1 MGAYE
6 LKPVF
11 SRGELSP
18 KLHSRADLEHFKT
31 GLKECQNFMVMR
43 QGGLT
48 RRPGTQ
54 FVQEVKDSSRPARFI
69 PFIFSASQAYMLVF
83 NAGVFRVYT
92 LGGRVGT
99 VEVPHPY
106 ADADLFQLDFDQTND
121 VLDITHKGYQPR
133 RVKRKSDTNWSI
145 GAVDFRYGPYLPVND
160 TNTTLTP
167 SATGNATPIMTGYT
181 TPSGQVIYSNDY
193 ADGSVSMRA
202 WQAFDRN
209 NTSYWGTST
218 ASNEYIGYAFPSAKV
233 ISGYALTAGTGFG
246 AGGSSE
252 TLASRAPKSWTFEGS
267 NDGATWSVLDSQ
279 FAQSNWSGAE
289 VRFYRFTNLTAY
301 TRYRLNVSS
310 NNGGSYIV
318 LAELAMLEGPSIA
331 APITITASSTTG
343 INNDAGFSAD
353 DVGRVVALLGSGS
366 VYRSFIITSIIS
378 STAVQATLYDAPLQ
392 MATGT
397 QQWRLGAWGAV
408 PGWPAHIATFEQ
420 RKVYARTN
428 AQPSAIW
435 ATKTG
440 GYGSFLDFSVSV
452 PVKDDDAISFT
463 LTDVNEIQWIAEGA
477 DLLIGTAGAA
487 RTMGR
492 DSPNLP
498 FSANNFRQSLASTHA
513 SQAIKPT
520 KVGNSTVFVSSFGK
534 ALREFVQ
541 GDSGAGYATPDI
553 SVLSDHLF
561 ASGVVEVGYAQEP
574 DSVVWLPNG
583 KGELIGLTY
592 EKDQSMAG
600 MHRHVMGGDGFVE
613 SCATMPGQGRNEV
626 WLIVRRMIGGVGKRY
641 VERMAA
647 PFEAA
652 TAAPDKAWYLD
663 CALQYDGASAT
674 GVTGLGHLEGQRV
687 AILADGAREADQ
699 IVSGGTVSLAS
710 GQPAKTITVGLP
722 YISRARLMPS
732 PASAGDGSGLGRR
745 KKIVF
750 AKIDFLAT
758 GSLRVGR
765 DETTAEEITLR
776 HTSDDLGA
784 AAPLATGFYDAR
796 PQTSWGD
803 EGELVLVADG
813 PLPATIRSISLNTDP
828 EP

>member
-54 FVQEVKDSSRPARFI
+54 FVQEVKNSSRTARFI

-121 VLDITHKGYQPR
+121 VLDITHKGYAPR
-133 RVKRKSDTNWSI
+133 RVKRQNDTSWAI
-145 GAVDFRYGPYLPVND
+145 DVVPAKDGPYLSVND
-160 TNTTLTP
+160 TATTLTS
-167 SATGNATPIMTGYT
+167 SATGNAVPVMTSNT
-181 TPSGQVIYSNDY
+181 APSGVCAASDSYSTYLPWLAFDDD
-193 ADGSVSMRA
+193 DGSFWDNKNKA
-202 WQAFDRN
+202 GWL
-209 NTSYWGTST
+209 SYT
-218 ASNEYIGYAFPSAKV
+218 FPSAKIIV
-233 ISGYALTAGTGFG
+233 GYGVKASNFVSLDVPSGQGYLC
-246 AGGSSE
+246 
-252 TLASRAPKSWTFEGS
+252 APKSWTFEGY
-267 NDGATWSVLDSQ
+267 DGTNWVVLDSQ
-279 FAQSNWSGAE
+279 FAQTGWSNSETRTFQFKNTTVYLG
-289 VRFYRFTNLTAY
+289 YRI
-301 TRYRLNVSS
+301 NVISI
-310 NNGGSYIV
+310 NGGP
-318 LAELAMLEGPSIA
+318 ELMIA
-331 APITITASSTTG
+331 RLSMTEIPATAPNITITASSTVG
-343 INNDAGFSAD
+343 INNDAGYTAS
-353 DVGRVVALLGSGS
+353 DVGRFVTLLGSDAVYHPFQIVS
-366 VYRSFIITSIIS
+366 VSSPTVIT
-378 STAVQATLYDAPLQ
+378 TKLTGAPLPT
-392 MATGT
+392 ARGT
-397 QQWRLGAWGAV
+397 QQWRLGAWGET
-408 PGWPAHIATFEQ
+408 PGWPAHVATFEQ

-428 AQPSAIW
+428 AQPSGIW

-440 GYGSFLDFSVSV
+440 GYGRELDFSVSV

-463 LTDVNEIQWIAEGA
+463 LTDVNEIQWIAEGT
-477 DLLIGTAGAA
+477 DLLMGTAGAA

-492 DSPNLP
+492 DSANLP
-498 FSANNFRQSLASTHA
+498 FSANNFRQSLASSYA
-513 SQAIKPT
+513 SQAIRPV

-534 ALREFVQ
+534 ALREFAQ
-541 GDSGAGYATPDI
+541 GESGAGYATPDI
-553 SVLSDHLF
+553 SVLSEHLF
-561 ASGVVEVGYAQEP
+561 ASGITELSYAQEP
-574 DSVVWLPNG
+574 DSIVWLPNS

-600 MHRHVMGGDGFVE
+600 MHRHVMGGNGFVE

-652 TAAPDKAWYLD
+652 TATPDKAWYLD
-663 CALQYDGASAT
+663 CALQYDGAPAI

-699 IVSGGTVSLAS
+699 IVSGGAVSLAS
-710 GQPAKTITVGLP
+710 GRPANTITVGLP

-765 DETTAEEITLR
+765 DEATAEEIALR
-776 HTSDDLGA
+776 HTSDDLGT
-784 AAPLATGFYDAR
+784 AAPLAAGFYDAR
-796 PQTSWGD
+796 PQTSWSD
-803 EGELVLVADG
+803 KGELVLIADG
-813 PLPATIRSISLNTDP
+813 PLPATIRSITLNTDP

>member
-54 FVQEVKDSSRPARFI
+54 FVQEVKNSSRTARFI

-121 VLDITHKGYQPR
+121 VLDITHKGYAPR
-133 RVKRKSDTNWSI
+133 RVKRQNDTSWSI
-145 GAVDFRYGPYLPVND
+145 ETVNFRFGPYLPVND
-160 TNTTLTP
+160 TATSLTP
-167 SATGNATPIMTGYT
+167 SGTGNPIPKMNSNT
-181 TPSGQVIYSNDY
+181 TPSGTAAASGT
-193 ADGSVSMRA
+193 ALGAPWS
-202 WQAFDRN
+202 AFDRDAG
-209 NTSYWGTST
+209 TAWHSDSGAQAWLSYTFPASHIIVGYAVQATTQLVTST
-218 ASNEYIGYAFPSAKV
+218 PV
-233 ISGYALTAGTGFG
+233 TD
-246 AGGSSE
+246 
-252 TLASRAPKSWTFEGS
+252 RAPKSWTFEGS
-267 NDGATWSVLDSQ
+267 NDGMNWTVLDSQ
-279 FAQSNWSGAE
+279 YAQSNWSAGEA
-289 VRFYRFTNLTAY
+289 RYFRFTNITAY
-301 TRYRLNVSS
+301 IGYRLNVTS
-310 NNGGSYIV
+310 NNGGQYVTIG
-318 LAELAMLEGPSIA
+318 ELAFTEEPVA
-331 APITITASSTTG
+331 APAVTITASSTVG
-343 INNDAGFSAD
+343 INSGAGFTADDAG
-353 DVGRVVALLGSGS
+353 RIVALLGSNA
-366 VYRSFIITSIIS
+366 VYRSFIITAIIS
-378 STAVQATLYDAPLQ
+378 PTVVQAKLDDSPLPVAQGTL
-392 MATGT
+392 
-397 QQWRLGAWGAV
+397 QWRLGAWGNT
-408 PGWPAHIATFEQ
+408 PGWPAHVATFEQ

-463 LTDVNEIQWIAEGA
+463 LTDVNEIQWIAEGS

-498 FSANNFRQSLASTHA
+498 FSANNFRQSLSSTYA
-513 SQAIKPT
+513 SQAIRPA

-534 ALREFVQ
+534 ALREFVPA
-541 GDSGAGYATPDI
+541 DSGAGYATPDI

-561 ASGVVEVGYAQEP
+561 VSGITELCYAQEP

-583 KGELIGLTY
+583 KGELIGMTY

-600 MHRHVMGGDGFVE
+600 LHRHVMGGNGFVE
-613 SCATMPGQGRNEV
+613 SCGSIPGQGRNEV
-626 WLIVRRMIGGVGKRY
+626 WLIVRRTIGGANRRY
-641 VERMAA
+641 IERMAA

-652 TAAPDKAWYLD
+652 ASTPDKAWYLD
-663 CALQYDGASAT
+663 SALQYSGAPTT
-674 GVTGLGHLEGQRV
+674 GITGLGHLEGQRV

-699 IVSGGTVSLAS
+699 IVTGGAVSLAS
-710 GQPAKTITVGLP
+710 GLPASTITVGLP
-722 YISRARLMPS
+722 FISRTRLMPS
-732 PASAGDGSGLGRR
+732 PTSAGDGSGLGRR

-765 DETTAEEITLR
+765 DEATAEEITPR
-776 HTSDDLGA
+776 HTSDDLSA

-813 PLPATIRSISLNTDP
+813 PLPVTIRSISLNTDP

>member
-92 LGGRVGT
+92 LGGRVGS
-99 VEVPHPY
+99 VEVTHPY

-133 RVKRKSDTNWSI
+133 RVKRLSDTSWSI
-145 GAVDFRYGPYLPVND
+145 ETVNFRFGPFLPVND
-160 TNTTLTP
+160 TATTLTP
-167 SATGNATPIMTGYT
+167 SATGNPVPKMTSNT
-181 TPSGQVIYSNDY
+181 APSGT
-193 ADGSVSMRA
+193 AAAGSTGLGA
-202 WQAFDRN
+202 PWNAFDRDSGTAWHS
-209 NTSYWGTST
+209 NTP
-218 ASNEYIGYAFPSAKV
+218 SNEWVSYTFPSTKIV
-233 ISGYALTAGTGFG
+233 VGYSVSAYAGLVAATPV
-246 AGGSSE
+246 
-252 TLASRAPKSWTFEGS
+252 TDRAPKSWTFEGS
-267 NDGATWSVLDSQ
+267 NDGTNWTVLDSQ
-279 FAQSNWSGAE
+279 FAQSNWSAGE
-289 VRFYRFTNLTAY
+289 TRYFRFTNTTAY
-301 TRYRLNVSS
+301 TGYRLNVST
-310 NNGGSYIV
+310 NNGGTVITV
-318 LAELAMLEGPSIA
+318 GDLAFTEDMAT
-331 APITITASSTTG
+331 APAITITASSTTG
-343 INNDAGFSAD
+343 INAGAGFTTD
-353 DVGRVVALLGSGS
+353 DVGRIIALLGTNA
-366 VYRSFIITSIIS
+366 VYRAFVI
-378 STAVQATLYDAPLQ
+378 TAVTSTTVVQAKLDDAPLPIAQ
-392 MATGT
+392 GT
-397 QQWRLGAWGAV
+397 LQWRLGAWGKT
-408 PGWPAHIATFEQ
+408 PGWPAHVATFEQ

-428 AQPSAIW
+428 TQPSGIW

-440 GYGSFLDFSVSV
+440 GYGRELDFSVSV

-498 FSANNFRQSLASTHA
+498 FSANNFRQALASTYG
-513 SQAIKPT
+513 SQAIRPV
-520 KVGNSTVFVSSFGK
+520 KVGSSTVFVSSFGK

-561 ASGVVEVGYAQEP
+561 AAGIAELSYAQEP

-600 MHRHVMGGDGFVE
+600 LHRHLMGGSGFVE

-626 WLIVRRMIGGVGKRY
+626 WLIVRRMIGGVSRRY
-641 VERMAA
+641 IERMAA

-652 TAAPDKAWYLD
+652 TATPDKAWYLD
-663 CALQYDGASAT
+663 CALQYGGAPAT

-687 AILADGAREADQ
+687 AILADGARETDQ
-699 IVSGGTVSLAS
+699 IVAGGAVSLAS
-710 GQPAKTITVGLP
+710 GRPASTITVGLP
-722 YISRARLMPS
+722 YLSRARLMPS

-750 AKIDFLAT
+750 AKIDFLST
-758 GSLRVGR
+758 GSLRAGR
-765 DETTAEEITLR
+765 DEATAEEITLR
-776 HTSDDLGA
+776 HTNDDLGA

-803 EGELVLVADG
+803 KGELMLIADG
-813 PLPATIRSISLNTDP
+813 PLPATIRSITLNTDP

>member
-121 VLDITHKGYQPR
+121 VLDITHKGYAPR
-133 RVKRKSDTNWSI
+133 RVKRQNDTSWAI
-145 GAVDFRYGPYLPVND
+145 EMVPAKDGPYLPVND
-160 TNTTLTP
+160 TATTMTP
-167 SATGNATPIMTGYT
+167 SDTGNAMPVMISDTA
-181 TPSGQVIYSNDY
+181 PSGVCS
-193 ADGSVSMRA
+193 ASSSVA
-202 WQAFDRN
+202 
-209 NTSYWGTST
+209 
-218 ASNEYIGYAFPSAKV
+218 
-233 ISGYALTAGTGFG
+233 GFG
-246 AGGSSE
+246 AFRAFDGDSS
-252 TLASRAPKSWTFEGS
+252 TFWANTNKVGWLSYQFATSKVIVGYSVQASNYLNPGDPSNNGPMNAPKSWTFEGS
-267 NDGATWSVLDSQ
+267 NDVSTWIVLDSQ
-279 FAQSNWSGAE
+279 FGQTGW
-289 VRFYRFTNLTAY
+289 
-301 TRYRLNVSS
+301 S
-310 NNGGSYIV
+310 NNETRSYLFSNTTSYLHYRINV
-318 LAELAMLEGPSIA
+318 ASNNAGTELDIASLRMLELSVNA
-331 APITITASSTTG
+331 STITITASGLAG
-343 INNDAGFSAD
+343 INNDIGFQTS
-353 DVGRVVALLGSGS
+353 DVGRFITLLGSDS
-366 VYRSFIITSIIS
+366 VYHPFQIVGVTNTTTIT
-378 STAVQATLYDAPLQ
+378 VK
-392 MATGT
+392 ATGGPLPSARGT
-397 QQWRLGAWGAV
+397 LQWRFGAWGET
-408 PGWPAHIATFEQ
+408 PGWPAHVATFEQ

-428 AQPSAIW
+428 TQPSGIW

-440 GYGSFLDFSVSV
+440 GYGRELDFSVSV

-463 LTDVNEIQWIAEGA
+463 LTDVNEIQWIAEGS

-498 FSANNFRQSLASTHA
+498 FSANNFRQSLSSTYA
-513 SQAIKPT
+513 SQAIRPA

-534 ALREFVQ
+534 ALREFVPA
-541 GDSGAGYATPDI
+541 DSGAGYATPDI

-561 ASGVVEVGYAQEP
+561 VSGITELCYAQEP

-583 KGELIGLTY
+583 KGELIGMTY

-600 MHRHVMGGDGFVE
+600 LHRHVMGGNGFVE
-613 SCATMPGQGRNEV
+613 SCGSIPGQGRNEV
-626 WLIVRRMIGGVGKRY
+626 WLIVRRTIGGANRRY
-641 VERMAA
+641 IERMAA

-652 TAAPDKAWYLD
+652 ASTPDKAWYLD
-663 CALQYDGASAT
+663 SALQYSGAPTT
-674 GVTGLGHLEGQRV
+674 GITGLGHLEGQRV

-699 IVSGGTVSLAS
+699 IVTGGAVSLAS
-710 GQPAKTITVGLP
+710 GLPASTITVGLP
-722 YISRARLMPS
+722 FISRTRLMPS
-732 PASAGDGSGLGRR
+732 PTSAGDGSGLGRR

-765 DETTAEEITLR
+765 DEATAEEITPR

-813 PLPATIRSISLNTDP
+813 PLPVTIRSISLNTDP